1 MSNFAIILKK
11 SSTYLL
17 PILTGKG
24 DIGEVTAGPE
34 IPAHKDGRGGDDH
47 SEGDNEYRD
56 GDHGDDDHGGGDD
69 HNHGVKVP
77 EGCSGGLLKLRE
89 LLGKKKFFYFFS
101 NYCSTTICLNNES
114 QQLKI

>member
-47 SEGDNEYRD
+47 SDD
-56 GDHGDDDHGGGDD
+56 DDDHGDGDD
-69 HNHGVKVP
+69 QNMVSRYLKAAAAVSSNLFQYKLILSP
-77 EGCSGGLLKLRE
+77 AILLL
-89 LLGKKKFFYFFS
+89 
-101 NYCSTTICLNNES
+101 S
-114 QQLKI
+114 QLDND

>member
-34 IPAHKDGRGGDDH
+34 IPAHRDVGDGDDH
-47 SEGDNEYRD
+47 ID
-56 GDHGDDDHGGGDD
+56 GDDDHSDGEDDHSHGDGDD

-77 EGCSGGLLKLRE
+77 EGRSGSLLKLVPTQAHPFPCHPSAIPV
-89 LLGKKKFFYFFS
+89 G
-101 NYCSTTICLNNES
+101 
-114 QQLKI
+114 Q

>member
-11 SSTYLL
+11 SSMYLL

-47 SEGDNEYRD
+47 SDD
-56 GDHGDDDHGGGDD
+56 DDDHGDGDD
-69 HNHGVKVP
+69 HKHGVKVP
-77 EGCSGGLLKLRE
+77 EGRSGSLLKLVPTQAHPFPCHPSAIPV
-89 LLGKKKFFYFFS
+89 G
-101 NYCSTTICLNNES
+101 
-114 QQLKI
+114 Q